1 MITLS
6 GTSVAIIRRTAHLL
20 IAWRINVTL
29 SGLLEMSPVLL
40 QSTSKRLLLT
50 SIFLKFI
57 FNLYQV
63 KGITHNLVIVRE
75 ERAKYADD
83 W

>member
-6 GTSVAIIRRTAHLL
+6 GTSVAIIHRTAQVL

-50 SIFLKFI
+50 SIFLKFYLV
-57 FNLYQV
+57 FFQV
-63 KGITHNLVIVRE
+63 KGITHHLVIVRD